1 MPLPEPIKSF
11 FYAYESL
18 AKNVTRTPWG
28 LAVTDPRFPS
38 VYDANKAQV
47 LEAAPELTLREMQEV
62 LAPMLEADGIEFEHV
77 EFMCLADP
85 MRAVAQAQ
93 AASGRTRPDAV
104 MAFQADDVPRPHTE
118 ALITEITDPDDAF
131 WRYWMDSRLEFG
143 TAMSVS
149 VLDQLL
155 DRDRSVYWP
164 AGMRIFAGFLDDR
177 LAGFCSLLS
186 MQGAGYID
194 SVVTL
199 PDARRKGVASRTV
212 CAAVAASRLV
222 RDRATF
228 LMAELGGRP
237 HRLYERLGFRTIS
250 RAVGFTRPRLRS
262 VDDRYL

>member
-1 MPLPEPIKSF
+1 VPLPEPIKSF

-18 AKNVTRTPWG
+18 AKNVARTEWG

-47 LEAAPELTLREMQEV
+47 LEAAPELTLREIQGA

-85 MRAVAQAQ
+85 MPAVAQAQ
-93 AASGRTRPDAV
+93 SASGRSRPDAV
-104 MAFQADDVPRPHTE
+104 MAFQADDVPRPPTE
-118 ALITEITDPDDAF
+118 AVIREITEPDDAF
-131 WRYWMDSRLEFG
+131 WRSWIDSRLEFG

-186 MQGAGYID
+186 MEGAGYID

-199 PDARRKGVASRTV
+199 PAVRRKGVASRTV
-212 CAAVAASRLV
+212 CAAVGASRMV

-228 LMAELGGRP
+228 LLAELGGRP
-237 HRLYERLGFRTIS
+237 QRLYERLGFRTIS
-250 RAVGFTRPRLRS
+250 RAAGFTRPRLRT